1 MNMKLKSYISLFL
14 LLSVL
19 SANAQE
25 PTTEEKKEKKA
36 WELGIGGTVFQ
47 FSRVGF
53 SDFNQ
58 LDDGYAFDLTLNHA
72 VWGGGIYAARELNK
86 HFYLDF
92 QGNVGMTNKS
102 LNGKHKFL
110 VMAGAGLQWR
120 LGEYF
125 KSSYVD
131 PYLRAGINYMY
142 KDFQIIYDGSEGLA
156 PDEMQWILSNYRN
169 KEGRDRKHMMPI
181 SLGAGVNF
189 WLNDRFGIGLQAD
202 YLVMPYKNVANS
214 LQGSTRFIWRI
225 GGKSKKPAPTIQ
237 YVVKV
242 IEKVVEKVVEVPVEK
257 VVTQTINELFDQIY
271 FDFDSYEV
279 TAASAPAL
287 DKIAK
292 VFKEDTSC
300 RYLIT
305 GQTDARGS
313 YAYNRRLSEARA
325 KAVVDE
331 LVKRG
336 CPEEMMKWRGT
347 GKVTSIVSSESGDN
361 ARRGDRKVTVKR
373 ISNMDYWNEIR

>member
-14 LLSVL
+14 LLGVL

-25 PTTEEKKEKKA
+25 PTMEEKKEKKA

-142 KDFQIIYDGSEGLA
+142 KEFQIIYDGSEGLA
-156 PDEMQWILSNYRN
+156 PDEMQWILNNYRN

-189 WLNDRFGIGLQAD
+189 WLNDRFGRGLQAD
-202 YLVMPYKNVANS
+202 YLVMPY
-214 LQGSTRFIWRI
+214 
-225 GGKSKKPAPTIQ
+225 
-237 YVVKV
+237 
-242 IEKVVEKVVEVPVEK
+242 
-257 VVTQTINELFDQIY
+257 
-271 FDFDSYEV
+271 
-279 TAASAPAL
+279 
-287 DKIAK
+287 
-292 VFKEDTSC
+292 
-300 RYLIT
+300 
-305 GQTDARGS
+305 
-313 YAYNRRLSEARA
+313 
-325 KAVVDE
+325 
-331 LVKRG
+331 
-336 CPEEMMKWRGT
+336 
-347 GKVTSIVSSESGDN
+347 
-361 ARRGDRKVTVKR
+361 
-373 ISNMDYWNEIR
+373 